1 MVLLV
6 EKISHFLKHPNRLEN
21 QHHNSEALLASTLQ
35 VFRSD
40 VSKIL
45 NKVLPI
51 PELGTEPEFQ
61 FLSMA
66 WIQKCL
72 EAIPMIHRA
81 FAKLVVEIDHPI
93 NRWGKSQVEEY
104 LDYTLNLLELLNSVT
119 SGVSHLSHA
128 KLCISHGLSQMK
140 KGSNSSALEHL
151 KEIQPHDLGKE
162 FKVEGK
168 ITENEE
174 SSCSGKDL
182 IIHRCLWILRSISLW
197 VFGVLLSVIC
207 SDVKPY
213 MELRISAGLFD
224 DSLIKGWDSVLA
236 KEIAENTGV
245 SKEVKE
251 INEVVTSLRAAVANG
266 EVAIELRRRLKD
278 FEELLQ
284 TIGKKTNDLFTEVLG
299 ERSKFLDSL
308 QHTRK

>member
-6 EKISHFLKHPNRLEN
+6 EKISHFLRNPNRLEN

-51 PELGTEPEFQ
+51 PEPGTEPEFQ
-61 FLSMA
+61 FLSLA

-72 EAIPMIHRA
+72 DAIPMIHRA
-81 FAKLVVEIDHPI
+81 FAKLVVQIDHPI
-93 NRWGKSQVEEY
+93 NIWGKSQVEEY

-128 KLCISHGLSQMK
+128 RLCISHGLSLIEK
-140 KGSNSSALEHL
+140 NSNSPALEHL

-168 ITENEE
+168 IEDT
-174 SSCSGKDL
+174 SCSGKDL
-182 IIHRCLWILRSISLW
+182 IIHRSLWILRSISLW
-197 VFGVLLSVIC
+197 VFGVLLSGIC

-224 DSLIKGWDSVLA
+224 ESLIKGWDSLLA
-236 KEIAENTGV
+236 KEIAENCGV

-251 INEVVTSLRAAVANG
+251 INEVVTNLIAAVVNG
-266 EVAIELRRRLKD
+266 EVAKELRIRLED
-278 FEELLQ
+278 LEELLQ

-308 QHTRK
+308 

>member
-21 QHHNSEALLASTLQ
+21 QHHNSEALLASSLQ

-51 PELGTEPEFQ
+51 PEPGTEPEFQ
-61 FLSMA
+61 FLSLA
-66 WIQKCL
+66 WIHNCL
-72 EAIPMIHRA
+72 DAIPMMHRA
-81 FAKLVVEIDHPI
+81 FAKLVVQIDHPI
-93 NRWGKSQVEEY
+93 NRWEKSQVEEY

-128 KLCISHGLSQMK
+128 RLCISHGLSLLEK
-140 KGSNSSALEHL
+140 NSYSPALEHL

-168 ITENEE
+168 TEE

-182 IIHRCLWILRSISLW
+182 ITHQSLWILRSISFW
-197 VFGVLLSVIC
+197 VFGVMLSGIC

-236 KEIAENTGV
+236 KEIAQNCGV

-251 INEVVTSLRAAVANG
+251 INEVVTSLKSAVPNG
-266 EVAIELRRRLKD
+266 EVDEIAKQHRRRLED
-278 FEELLQ
+278 LGELLQ
-284 TIGKKTNDLFTEVLG
+284 TMGKKTNDLFTDVLA